1 MGILFLYIAIILR
14 HFGNRLAGIF
24 GRNNLYPMPIL
35 NSAMGGI
42 SIPEWPLL
50 WMSFA
55 AEDEGRTEEPTDRR
69 RQKERE
75 KGRVPKTQE
84 IPAALVLIGGLLAIF
99 FLSQYVLSGLSKMMK
114 KYLGNFNAMP
124 SLDTDSLTGLLISIT
139 YDTAL
144 IIGPI
149 FIAVIFMAVVGN
161 VLQVGFMFSLKPLE
175 MDFSRIKFSFD
186 NLIKRVFF
194 SKNIAVNLIKTIL
207 KVFLMSWIAYFIIQ
221 MDFLTIIETGEI
233 SVAESLKIL
242 GFLGFKLTMIIA
254 IILLIISVPDYFF
267 QRYEF
272 TESIKMTKQEI
283 KEEYRESEGD
293 PQVKQ
298 RQRQLAMELVRRS
311 MMAEVRKADVVI
323 TNPTHFAVALR
334 YDLTRENAPR
344 VVAKGE
350 DQIALII
357 RNIAKK
363 EEIPVIENKPLAREI
378 YRLVDVGDLVPVEFY
393 DALAGIFITLSKYK
407 TRLKNLSAG
416 VGDA

>member
-1 MGILFLYIAIILR
+1 
-14 HFGNRLAGIF
+14 
-24 GRNNLYPMPIL
+24 
-35 NSAMGGI
+35 
-42 SIPEWPLL
+42 
-50 WMSFA
+50 
-55 AEDEGRTEEPTDRR
+55 
-69 RQKERE
+69 
-75 KGRVPKTQE
+75 
-84 IPAALVLIGGLLAIF
+84 
-99 FLSQYVLSGLSKMMK
+99 
-114 KYLGNFNAMP
+114 
-124 SLDTDSLTGLLISIT
+124 
-139 YDTAL
+139 
-144 IIGPI
+144 
-149 FIAVIFMAVVGN
+149 
-161 VLQVGFMFSLKPLE
+161 
-175 MDFSRIKFSFD
+175 
-186 NLIKRVFF
+186 
-194 SKNIAVNLIKTIL
+194 
-207 KVFLMSWIAYFIIQ
+207 MSWIAYFIIQ

>member
-1 MGILFLYIAIILR
+1 MGVLYLYIVIILR
-14 HFGNRLAGIF
+14 QFGNRLAGIF
-24 GRNNLYPMPIL
+24 GRNNRYPMPIL

-42 SIPEWPLL
+42 SIPEWSLL

-149 FIAVIFMAVVGN
+149 FLAIIFMAVVGN

-186 NLIKRVFF
+186 NMIKRVFF
-194 SKNIAVNLIKTIL
+194 SKNIAVNLIKTML
-207 KVFLMSWIAYFIIQ
+207 KVLLMSWIAYFIIQ
-221 MDFLTIIETGEI
+221 MDFLTIIETGDI

-272 TESIKMTKQEI
+272 TESIKMTKQEV
-283 KEEYRESEGD
+283 KEEFRESEGD

-363 EEIPVIENKPLAREI
+363 EEIPVIENKPLAREL

-393 DALAGIFITLSKYK
+393 EALAGIFITLSKYK
-407 TRLKNLSAG
+407 TKLKNLSAG
-416 VGDA
+416 VSDA

>member
-407 TRLKNLSAG
+407 TKLKNLSAG

>member
-393 DALAGIFITLSKYK
+393 DALAGIFISLSKYK